1 MKRSFRLIT
10 SRHLISQILPLRQIR
25 CFILNYLND
34 WLVLAPVRGGDFIAQ
49 NRPPQPPRAPGTPG
63 QHCQKH
69 AVSQPTNIV
78 PGNSSRFDSNESH
91 NRIRTCFG
99 HARTRDL
106 LRDRCHSPYQDVSKD
121 AGPHGRSV
129 ASATAL
135 SASHATSSALAET
148 TGSIIC
154 VVSRMPAYQG
164 EPGLCNS
171 SSPLERPSLDGKERS
186 NVNGLQEK
194 GCHNRC
200 LQLRLGALCK
210 GKPTFGHWSLPDLKG
225 HHVLIHSDSM
235 SVMFSTWCL
244 DRCENPSTSDLSVTL
259 SFLQEK
265 QANRWAGTLWLSAS

>member
-1 MKRSFRLIT
+1 
-10 SRHLISQILPLRQIR
+10 
-25 CFILNYLND
+25 
-34 WLVLAPVRGGDFIAQ
+34 
-49 NRPPQPPRAPGTPG
+49 
-63 QHCQKH
+63 
-69 AVSQPTNIV
+69 
-78 PGNSSRFDSNESH
+78 
-91 NRIRTCFG
+91 
-99 HARTRDL
+99 
-106 LRDRCHSPYQDVSKD
+106 
-121 AGPHGRSV
+121 
-129 ASATAL
+129 
-135 SASHATSSALAET
+135 
-148 TGSIIC
+148 
-154 VVSRMPAYQG
+154 MPAYQG

-235 SVMFSTWCL
+235 SVVFSTWCL

-265 QANRWAGTLWLSAS
+265 QANRWAGTLWLSASWGVPRGWIRLGPSESLHETCSRSPAHLRLAHSLWPATVHYPSVIIAKDCSALSTRAGQASKRPAGTLH